1 MTEED
6 AKKTTQTVGKSFIHL
21 AVKGTKKTGEI
32 AKRVGKTC
40 IACTIG
46 QGLEKYNNRTRVF
59 QGTHALKDFIQFDKN
74 SRSPIGQLD
83 VSETDFKDF
92 AKTCKKNGVDFAI
105 VKDAVDDNVIHFF
118 FAGKNAEV
126 MSHLFEEYAREKYQQ
141 DIKNEMLPDQ
151 EEREHEKAEIEIDS
165 KEQSIKEF
173 EPKSQ
178 KAKMQKDEADVEKN
192 VSGVN
197 ESIEKETEKMAEKGN
212 DLLEEALDDIE
223 MPEMER

>member
-6 AKKTTQTVGKSFIHL
+6 AKKTTQIVGKKLIHVSVKFGKNTVDKASRLTKTAL
-21 AVKGTKKTGEI
+21 AK
-32 AKRVGKTC
+32 
-40 IACTIG
+40 TIG
-46 QGLEKYNNRTRVF
+46 YGLDKFNNRARVF
-59 QGTHALKDFIQFDKN
+59 QGTHALKEFIQFDKN
-74 SRSPIGQLD
+74 SRAPIGQLD
-83 VSETDFKDF
+83 VNETDFKDF

-141 DIKNEMLPDQ
+141 DVKNEMLPDQ
-151 EEREHEKAEIEIDS
+151 EECEHEKAEIEMDQ
-165 KEQSIKEF
+165 KEQLIKEF
-173 EPKSQ
+173 EPKSR
-178 KAKMQKDEADVEKN
+178 KAKVQKEEANVENN